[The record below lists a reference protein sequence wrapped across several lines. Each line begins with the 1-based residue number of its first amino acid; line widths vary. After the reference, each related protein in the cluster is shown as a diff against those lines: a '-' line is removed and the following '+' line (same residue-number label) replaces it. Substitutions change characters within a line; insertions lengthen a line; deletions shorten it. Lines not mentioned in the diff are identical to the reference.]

1 MQLMV
6 FLIKNHSSFSV
17 RIISKC
23 GNLKVGKIKVMITE
37 KQHNRKKTTLFFL
50 NSKIFKQKVNHLK
63 EASSD
68 CSIYMTSL
76 ITQH

>member
-1 MQLMV
+1 MQLTV

-23 GNLKVGKIKVMITE
+23 GNLKVGKIKVMITTE
-37 KQHNRKKTTLFFL
+37 KKTTLFFL

>member
-68 CSIYMTSL
+68 CSIY
-76 ITQH
+76 I

>member
-1 MQLMV
+1 MQLTV

-23 GNLKVGKIKVMITE
+23 GNLKVDKIKVMITE